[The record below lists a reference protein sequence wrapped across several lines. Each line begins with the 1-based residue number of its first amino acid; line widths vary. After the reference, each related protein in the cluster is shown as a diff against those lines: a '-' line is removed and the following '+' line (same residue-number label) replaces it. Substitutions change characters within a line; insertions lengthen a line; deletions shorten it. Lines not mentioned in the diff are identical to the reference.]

1 MALMYVHTYAPL
13 QTKVQKDLLQHGV
26 QLEAFAGD
34 VQSVEIS
41 ALKVSGWVS
50 EWASGWV
57 SG

>member
-50 EWASGWV
+50 GWV
-57 SG
+57 AG